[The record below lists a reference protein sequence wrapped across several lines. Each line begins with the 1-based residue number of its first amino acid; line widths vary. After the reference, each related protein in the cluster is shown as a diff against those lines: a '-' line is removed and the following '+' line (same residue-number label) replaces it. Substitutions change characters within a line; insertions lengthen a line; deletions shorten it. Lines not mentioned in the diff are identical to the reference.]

1 MRESKQ
7 PSTIEYRLKQWVER
21 AGLPKSTQLQE
32 MAGDASDRRFVRV
45 VPPTKRTRVLVVHQ
59 NAIDPMQLP
68 LIQVSALFQKLTV
81 PVPEIY
87 DFDTE
92 LGIVVLEDLG
102 NTTLESALTAATPE
116 QRDMYY
122 DEAVELIATIQSGG
136 RRLASTPHPAFALAF
151 DVAKLSSELDF
162 FLSHFLESHRRCR
175 LSVELRTRLDDEF
188 RILATEISEE
198 SRVLCHRDFHSRN
211 LMVHEGKLHV
221 IDLQDARMGPD
232 TYDLVSLLRDSYVEL
247 EQTTVD
253 RLIDRYGALTHVTDD
268 AALRRRFSRTAL
280 QRNLKALG
288 TFGAQIETKG
298 NSRYRSAIPRTL
310 GYLRQTLQSDDR
322 YARLHD
328 TLSSLV
334 PELSIS

>member
-1 MRESKQ
+1 MRESGQ
-7 PSTIEYRLKQWVER
+7 PSAIEYRLRQWVKR
-21 AGLPKSTQLQE
+21 AGLPESTQLQE
-32 MAGDASDRRFVRV
+32 LAGDASDRRFVRV
-45 VPPTKRTRVLVVHQ
+45 VPPTTRTRVLVVHQ
-59 NAIDPMQLP
+59 NSIDPKQLP
-68 LIQVSALFQKLTV
+68 LVQVSALFRQLPV

-116 QRDMYY
+116 QRIAYY

-136 RRLASTPHPAFALAF
+136 RRLATTPNPAFALAF

-162 FLSHFLESHRRCR
+162 FVRHFLETHRRCT
-175 LSVELRTRLDDEF
+175 LSVELRTHLDDEF
-188 RILATEISEE
+188 RILATEMAEE

-211 LMVHEGKLHV
+211 LMLHEGRLHV

-247 EQTTVD
+247 EHGTVD
-253 RLIDRYGALTHVTDD
+253 RFIDRYGALTHVTDD
-268 AALRRRFSRTAL
+268 VALRRRFSRTAL

-288 TFGAQIETKG
+288 TFGYQIAAKG
-298 NSRYRSAIPRTL
+298 HSRYRDAIPRTL

-322 YARLHD
+322 YTRLHD
-328 TLSSLV
+328 ALSSLI
-334 PELSIS
+334 PELATS